1 MDEKNKRVRDVIYP
15 EINECQEYVTDSF
28 WKRLFD
34 DMSRGKCP
42 KGIVIFKTTVN
53 STYKRNGFKYCFQ
66 DTPPEKIASDLVEI
80 LKTSGCIYSSSDI
93 KKEEKDF
100 ETSNTAK
107 ASYSSWKQIKIKK
120 IRQQYIHD
128 FILKQTNKHKLSDSA
143 SKHLMSLINSSL
155 NVYKTHRSDDIL
167 FENNEIVSIKDIEYD
182 ESLKEFV
189 NVREIEDKEE
199 VKKDVNLLKK
209 KWENHILRWYRDEKS
224 YLK

>member
-1 MDEKNKRVRDVIYP
+1 MDEKSKRVREVIYP
-15 EINECQEYVTDSF
+15 EINECQEYVTDVF

-53 STYKRNGFKYCFQ
+53 STYKRNGFSYCFE
-66 DTPPEKIASDLVEI
+66 DTPPEKIASDLMDI

-100 ETSNTAK
+100 ETNNATK
-107 ASYSSWKQIKIKK
+107 GSYSSWKQIKIKK

-128 FILKQTNKHKLSDSA
+128 FVLRQTNKYKLSDHS
-143 SKHLMSLINSSL
+143 SKHLMNLINSSL
-155 NVYKTHRSDDIL
+155 NIYKTHRSDDVL
-167 FENNEIVSIKDIEYD
+167 FENNEIVKIEDIEYS
-182 ESLKEFV
+182 ESSKEFI
-189 NVREIEDKEE
+189 NAREVEDKEE
-199 VKKDVNLLKK
+199 VKKEVNLLKK
-209 KWENHILRWYRDEKS
+209 KWENYILRLYRDEKS

>member
-1 MDEKNKRVRDVIYP
+1 MDEKSKRVREVIYQ
-15 EINECQEYVTDSF
+15 EINECQEYVTDIF

-53 STYKRNGFKYCFQ
+53 STYKRNGFSYCFE
-66 DTPPEKIASDLVEI
+66 DTPPEKIASDLMEI

-93 KKEEKDF
+93 KKEEKEF
-100 ETSNTAK
+100 ETSNTSR

-128 FILKQTNKHKLSDSA
+128 FVLKQTNKCKLSDHS
-143 SKHLMSLINSSL
+143 SKQLMNLINSSL
-155 NVYKTHRSDDIL
+155 NIYKTHRSDDVL
-167 FENNEIVSIKDIEYD
+167 FENNEIVKIEDIEYD
-182 ESLKEFV
+182 ESLKEFINLRDV
-189 NVREIEDKEE
+189 EDKED
-199 VKKDVNLLKK
+199 VKKEVNILKK
-209 KWENHILRWYRDEKS
+209 KWENYILRLYRDEKS

>member
-1 MDEKNKRVRDVIYP
+1 MDEKSKRVREVIYP
-15 EINECQEYVTDSF
+15 EINECQEYVTDVF

-53 STYKRNGFKYCFQ
+53 STYKRNGFSYCFE
-66 DTPPEKIASDLVEI
+66 DTPPEKIASDLMDI

-100 ETSNTAK
+100 ETSNTTK
-107 ASYSSWKQIKIKK
+107 VSYSSWKQIKIKK

-128 FILKQTNKHKLSDSA
+128 FVLRQTNKYKLSDHS
-143 SKHLMSLINSSL
+143 SKHLMNLINSSL
-155 NVYKTHRSDDIL
+155 NIYKTHRSDDVL
-167 FENNEIVSIKDIEYD
+167 FENNEIVKIEDIEYS
-182 ESLKEFV
+182 ESAKEFI
-189 NVREIEDKEE
+189 NAREVEDKEE
-199 VKKDVNLLKK
+199 VKKEVNLLKK
-209 KWENHILRWYRDEKS
+209 KWENYILRLYRDEKS

>member
-1 MDEKNKRVRDVIYP
+1 MDEKSKRVREVIYP
-15 EINECQEYVTDSF
+15 EINKCQEYVTDVF

-53 STYKRNGFKYCFQ
+53 STYKRNGFSYCFE
-66 DTPPEKIASDLVEI
+66 DTPPEKIASDLMDI

-100 ETSNTAK
+100 ETNNTTK
-107 ASYSSWKQIKIKK
+107 VSYSSWKQIKIKK

-128 FILKQTNKHKLSDSA
+128 FVLRQTNKYKLSDHS
-143 SKHLMSLINSSL
+143 SKHLMNLINSSL
-155 NVYKTHRSDDIL
+155 NIYKTHRSDDVL
-167 FENNEIVSIKDIEYD
+167 FENNEIVKIEDIEYS
-182 ESLKEFV
+182 ESAKEFI
-189 NVREIEDKEE
+189 NAREVEDKEE
-199 VKKDVNLLKK
+199 AKKEVNLLKK
-209 KWENHILRWYRDEKS
+209 KWENYILRLYRDEKS

>member
-1 MDEKNKRVRDVIYP
+1 MDEKSKRVREVIYP
-15 EINECQEYVTDSF
+15 EINECQEYVTDVF

-53 STYKRNGFKYCFQ
+53 STYKRNGFSYCFE
-66 DTPPEKIASDLVEI
+66 DTPPEKIASDLMDI

-100 ETSNTAK
+100 ETNNTTK
-107 ASYSSWKQIKIKK
+107 VSYSSWKQIKIKK

-128 FILKQTNKHKLSDSA
+128 FVLRQTNKYKLSDHS
-143 SKHLMSLINSSL
+143 SKHLMNLINSSL
-155 NVYKTHRSDDIL
+155 NIYKTHRSDDVL
-167 FENNEIVSIKDIEYD
+167 FENNEIVKIEDIEYS
-182 ESLKEFV
+182 ESAKEFI
-189 NVREIEDKEE
+189 NAREVEDKEE
-199 VKKDVNLLKK
+199 AKKEVNLLKK
-209 KWENHILRWYRDEKS
+209 KWENYILRLYRDEKS

>member
-1 MDEKNKRVRDVIYP
+1 
-15 EINECQEYVTDSF
+15 
-28 WKRLFD
+28 
-34 DMSRGKCP
+34 
-42 KGIVIFKTTVN
+42 
-53 STYKRNGFKYCFQ
+53 
-66 DTPPEKIASDLVEI
+66 
-80 LKTSGCIYSSSDI
+80 
-93 KKEEKDF
+93 
-100 ETSNTAK
+100 
-107 ASYSSWKQIKIKK
+107 
-120 IRQQYIHD
+120 
-128 FILKQTNKHKLSDSA
+128 
-143 SKHLMSLINSSL
+143 MSLINSSL